1 MLLVVKDRR
10 PCVLGMPGKVP
21 EGFLK
26 EATPRI
32 ALSMDNRGTAEVL
45 SWMPHNVQAYPISVT
60 FEGYAFWVTFS
71 HWNILEVFDP
81 KLPLS
86 TDSFIPPCPM

>member
-1 MLLVVKDRR
+1 MFWGCQGRFQKAL
-10 PCVLGMPGKVP
+10 
-21 EGFLK
+21 LK
-26 EATPRI
+26 EAPPRI

-45 SWMPHNVQAYPISVT
+45 SWMSHNVQAYPISVT